1 MMVTLKN
8 KENSVS
14 NKKIP
19 VIKSFVRIT
28 PIHTL
33 METKSKIEI
42 INNRKKRIVTTDTS
56 LIKSFMKT
64 VPFVVLALGIA
75 LSVLLY
81 LSNIYIFNFDWK
93 IPFIP
98 MLIALQIVL
107 LILAIKSRY
116 KKL

>member
-1 MMVTLKN
+1 MVTLKN
-8 KENSVS
+8 KENRVS
-14 NKKIP
+14 NKKTTL
-19 VIKSFVRIT
+19 IKSFVRIT

-42 INNRKKRIVTTDTS
+42 INNRKKNVTTDTS
-56 LIKSFMKT
+56 LIKSFMKIAH
-64 VPFVVLALGIA
+64 FVILAVGIVLSL
-75 LSVLLY
+75 LLY
-81 LSNIYIFNFDWK
+81 LSNIYMFDFDWK

-98 MLIALQIVL
+98 IMIALQIVL